1 MAGRKRIDS
10 ELVKGSFVKVVLGM
24 KNSFSRFFGLG
35 EKGDQKVELE
45 IELENELEQEL
56 EQNLDVVKNEEIK
69 KIPIES
75 IVPNRFQPRT
85 VFDDEKIEELSRTI
99 HTHGIIQPIVVRQ
112 FDGKYEIIAGER
124 RFRAMKKLGWDEAP
138 AIIKNYSDTE
148 TASVALIEN
157 LQREELSP
165 IEEAIAYGKLLELHN
180 LTQEALAQRLGKGQ
194 STVANKL
201 RLLKLPQP
209 IQESLLNKEITE
221 RHARALIPLKDPEK
235 QVLLLQDIIEK
246 NFNVKQT
253 EDRVA
258 RMLEEKNQ
266 KPKPKRKAF
275 SKDMRIAVNTIRQSL
290 TMVSDNGIN
299 LDAQEE
305 EFEEYY
311 QFTIKIPKKK

>member
-1 MAGRKRIDS
+1 MKQ
-10 ELVKGSFVKVVLGM
+10 SFT
-24 KNSFSRFFGLG
+24 RFFGLG
-35 EKGDQKVELE
+35 DKVEQEVELE
-45 IELENELEQEL
+45 KELIIAE
-56 EQNLDVVKNEEIK
+56 KNEEIK
-69 KIPIES
+69 KIPIDH

-85 VFDDEKIEELSRTI
+85 VFDEEKIEELARTI
-99 HTHGIIQPIVVRQ
+99 HIHGIIQPIVVREFAIDQ
-112 FDGKYEIIAGER
+112 YEIIAGER
-124 RFRAMKKLGWDEAP
+124 RYRAMKQLGWTEAP
-138 AIIKNYSDTE
+138 AIIKNLSDTE

-165 IEEAIAYGKLLELHN
+165 IEEAMAYGKLLELHN

-209 IQESLLNKEITE
+209 IQEALLNKIITE

-235 QVLLLQDIIEK
+235 QVALLAEIIEK

-253 EDRVA
+253 EERVVKL
-258 RMLEEKNQ
+258 LEQKNE

-290 TMVSDNGIN
+290 TMVTDSGIN
-299 LDAQEE
+299 LDAEEE
-305 EFEEYY
+305 EFAEFY
-311 QFTIKIPKKK
+311 QFTIRIPKKK